1 MIECE
6 FPPIYTQYDCVFFF
20 TIQMA
25 ETLHLTLTALLFLI
39 KYWNTADDTNITGK
53 CFPGECFIDYRSYD
67 QP

>member
-39 KYWNTADDTNITGK
+39 KY
-53 CFPGECFIDYRSYD
+53 
-67 QP
+67 